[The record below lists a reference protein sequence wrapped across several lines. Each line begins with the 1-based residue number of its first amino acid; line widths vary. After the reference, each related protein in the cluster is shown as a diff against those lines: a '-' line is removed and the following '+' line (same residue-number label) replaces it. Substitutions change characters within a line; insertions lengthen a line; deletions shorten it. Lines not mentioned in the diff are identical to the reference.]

1 MTIPFLWKLHGRMIV
16 VFIQQL
22 SITSTE
28 NQPLNYRPSDEEQ
41 EKAVKTSVRTVKKFI
56 QALISHSSGGWGC
69 KGGGEG
75 VFSEPGPY
83 SSTHLQSCSRRLNP
97 CYKRWGKPSKETSIK
112 LYKNGR
118 PLRGYL
124 ISIHPFCSLLQIP
137 IPINTKTVV

>member
-1 MTIPFLWKLHGRMIV
+1 MIV

-69 KGGGEG
+69 KGGGES
-75 VFSEPGPY
+75 VFP
-83 SSTHLQSCSRRLNP
+83 NP
-97 CYKRWGKPSKETSIK
+97 VPT
-112 LYKNGR
+112 
-118 PLRGYL
+118 P
-124 ISIHPFCSLLQIP
+124 PP
-137 IPINTKTVV
+137 ICNLARVG

>member
-1 MTIPFLWKLHGRMIV
+1 MIV

-69 KGGGEG
+69 KGGGG
-75 VFSEPGPY
+75 RVP
-83 SSTHLQSCSRRLNP
+83 NP
-97 CYKRWGKPSKETSIK
+97 VPT
-112 LYKNGR
+112 
-118 PLRGYL
+118 P
-124 ISIHPFCSLLQIP
+124 PP
-137 IPINTKTVV
+137 ICNLARVG

>member
-1 MTIPFLWKLHGRMIV
+1 MIV

-69 KGGGEG
+69 KRGGEC
-75 VFSEPGPY
+75 FSEPGPY
-83 SSTHLQSCSRRLNP
+83 PSTHLQSCSRRLNP
-97 CYKRWGKPSKETSIK
+97 CYKR
-112 LYKNGR
+112 
-118 PLRGYL
+118 
-124 ISIHPFCSLLQIP
+124 
-137 IPINTKTVV
+137 